1 MYICIYTNNFSPE
14 TTLNLNNMD
23 FLATKFISDDRTTDD
38 PADSLEYHQKIKDI
52 SYNNAER
59 YFNL

>member
-1 MYICIYTNNFSPE
+1 
-14 TTLNLNNMD
+14 MD
-23 FLATKFISDDRTTDD
+23 FLATKFISDDCTTDD

-59 YFNL
+59 YFNF